1 MKRFSKRFLSLL
13 LALTMILSLG
23 MVSSAEEDGQDSE
36 FQVKI
41 WGTAEN
47 NTMNVDEHDYF
58 GITTDYEGNY
68 SCAWTCTGPAEV
80 ITSPSENEV
89 TVLTTGAGNAKL
101 SVTVTNDKNEVAK
114 DSITLK
120 IMKDESSPAPS
131 APSLTATPNPLRVS
145 INEGSLDLKTGESGT
160 LSAAVEGGDGT
171 LKFEWSATDPTLV
184 AVTGSGN
191 TATVKALKAGT
202 TTATLRVTRLSD
214 DNFAVADAKV
224 TVTAPLAPI
233 SISGLG
239 AAQSKVKVGSSTD
252 LSATVSGGSGKY
264 DYQWSADGTV
274 MDIEYGSAQDAS
286 AQAYAKTAGK
296 GTVTL
301 YAKDQENMNL
311 DAKFTWSFTVEEE
324 KKELPQL
331 DVVMAPTSLLLA
343 PGKTADL
350 ALAVSGGSG
359 NYQYNWYTVYGD
371 AALEKKDATAT
382 VTAATNACLIRAD
395 VQDQETKEVKTV
407 ECVLTVERSEGTYN
421 AAASAVAGSTMD
433 LIPVAINIRNEF
445 ERQFDTTLSRSESVV
460 QLETTK
466 TSVGTLTLNGSTVSP
481 FSTLSVNN
489 LGDLQFQAQSAGSFT
504 TAYRVIEDNKTL
516 SGTIQ
521 ITSTPSTPTV
531 TVTGASLNS
540 TNVSMYTNSTY
551 ALRLQVTPSDANY
564 DVEWTSANT
573 NLVKISGSGDRVTLN
588 SQSRTGSAVVTAKV
602 TDKATGKVT
611 TKTCNVSVYTQSRK
625 DDDDR
630 DDTYC
635 SFSPTLNWTLGS
647 DYYGTNISEEMARQW
662 KYYFGGVLELNA
674 KMRFSNTGSS
684 KYGVMRLEDGTP
696 IKAKTDY
703 TFGQWIDMYFE
714 PYAAGTFTLPYSID
728 YKGNS
733 MSGTITIKIQTANVS
748 AQLNHTSLEFSSKA
762 TEYLELSIW
771 SNSNYQINWKSS
783 NPDVASVTGNGVY
796 ATVNATGTVGTA
808 TITATITDN
817 RGMNIY
823 RTCKVKVEKAGTKL
837 NPKVYTLIGLDYTG
851 TGTSTEMA
859 EQFRSVYGMAL
870 NNKQAKIRFTTTGN
884 NKVGVMRLADGTAI
898 KADKDYTF
906 EQYIK
911 MKTEPV
917 SAGLF
922 TVPYTLTYNNKSLSG
937 NIQVEISPAQIVT
950 SFDLTEAAPYAFNT
964 PLMGGTGG
972 LQLSSS
978 ITNTVGGAWKYIRFS
993 SFSTQVGTLYTN
1005 NGAGNLNTSLNVPSS
1020 DMSKLYFVPGQLAGV
1035 FQADYNVYNTNAE
1048 IVANGTL
1055 FIRVPGSSAFGDVP
1069 NGAYYS
1075 NAVNWAV
1082 TWGVTSGTGVD
1093 PVTGLN
1099 AFNPSGTVTRAQAV
1113 TFLWRAQGS
1122 PDPLKGNNPFWDVPQ
1137 DLYYTK
1143 AVLWAVENGVTAGI
1157 GTDPFTGKETFN
1169 PDGAVTR
1176 DQMLCFL
1183 CRTNG
1188 ANANGPYW
1196 ETMARDWANSRQL
1209 LSGIPTTYSG
1219 ATACPRSDVV
1229 YYLWKNAN
1237 VA

>member
-1 MKRFSKRFLSLL
+1 MKRFGRQFLSLL
-13 LALTMILSLG
+13 LALTMVLSLSG
-23 MVSSAEEDGQDSE
+23 LSLAAGEDTG
-36 FQVKI
+36 FQVEI
-41 WGTAEN
+41 WGTAEK
-47 NTMNVDEHDYF
+47 NTMQVGDEDYF
-58 GITTDYEGNY
+58 TFDTDYTGNY
-68 SCAWTCTGPAEV
+68 SCSWTCTGSAQ
-80 ITSPSENEV
+80 ITTSTAGDEV
-89 TVLTTGAGNAKL
+89 TVRATGTGNAKL
-101 SVTVTNDKNEVAK
+101 SVTVTNDQGQRAT
-114 DSITLK
+114 DSLTLK
-120 IMKDESSPAPS
+120 VMEAQPAPK
-131 APSLTATPNPLRVS
+131 ADETTQLPDPLEVIINDWKLELT
-145 INEGSLDLKTGESGT
+145 EGESKT
-160 LSAAVEGGDGT
+160 LSTTVDGGD
-171 LKFEWSATDPTLV
+171 SALEYKWTTTDPTL
-184 AVTGSGN
+184 ATITSSGA

-202 TTATLRVTRLSD
+202 TTAAVQVTRKSD
-214 DNFAVADAKV
+214 GSIAADDIRVRVSPAS
-224 TVTAPLAPI
+224 TPLVINA
-233 SISGLG
+233 LG
-239 AAQSKVKVGSSTD
+239 AQESRVNVGSSNS
-252 LSATVSGGSGKY
+252 LSASVTGGSGRY
-264 DYQWSADGTV
+264 DYQWSADSSV
-274 MDIEYGSAQDAS
+274 MGIEYNSVSGAS
-286 AQAYAKTAGK
+286 AKAYAKGAGK

-301 YAKDQENMNL
+301 YVKDLEDMNN
-311 DAKFTWSFTVEEE
+311 DDSFTWSFTVEEV
-324 KKELPQL
+324 KKGYSPLNVTMTPATL
-331 DVVMAPTSLLLA
+331 TLA
-343 PGKTADL
+343 PAKSAELT
-350 ALAVSGGSG
+350 LAVSGGSG
-359 NYQYNWYTVYGD
+359 DYRYNWYTVYGD
-371 AALEKKDATAT
+371 AAVDQKGGVAT
-382 VTAATNACLIRAD
+382 VTAGANPCLIRAD
-395 VQDQETKEVKTV
+395 VQDQETGEVKTV
-407 ECVLTVERSEGTYN
+407 ECVLTVERTEGTYN
-421 AAASAVAGSTMD
+421 ASASATAGSTLD

-445 ERQFDTTLSRSESVV
+445 ERQFDTSLSRSESVV
-460 QLETTK
+460 QLDTTK
-466 TSVGTLTLNGSTVSP
+466 TNVGALTLNGETVSP
-481 FSTLSVNN
+481 FANLSVNN
-489 LGDLQFQAQSAGSFT
+489 LGDLQFQAQSVGDFST
-504 TAYRVIEDNKTL
+504 SYRVIEDNKTL

-521 ITSTPSTPTV
+521 IKSTAATPTV
-531 TVTGASLNS
+531 TVTGANLNS
-540 TNVSMYTNSTY
+540 TAVSMYVNSTF
-551 ALRLQVTPSDANY
+551 ALQAQVTPANASY
-564 DVEWTSANT
+564 DVEWVSGNT
-573 NLVKISGSGDRVTLN
+573 NIVKITGSGNQVTLN
-588 SQSRTGSAVVTAKV
+588 AQNRTGSAVVTAKI

-647 DYYGTNISEEMARQW
+647 DYYGTNLSEEMARQW
-662 KYYFGGVLELNA
+662 KYFFGGVLDLDA
-674 KMRFSNTGSS
+674 KIRFSNTGSN
-684 KYGVMRLEDGTP
+684 KYGVMRLADGTP

-703 TFGQWIDMYFE
+703 TFGDWIDMYFE
-714 PYAAGTFTLPYSID
+714 PYAAGSFTLPYSVD
-728 YKGNS
+728 YKGYTLG
-733 MSGTITIKIQTANVS
+733 GTITIKVQTANVT
-748 AQLNHTSLEFSSKA
+748 AQMSRSSLELSSKA
-762 TEYLELSIW
+762 TEYLELSVW
-771 SNSNYQINWKSS
+771 SNSGYQVKWTSS
-783 NPDVASVTGNGVY
+783 NPSVATVSGNGSY
-796 ATVNATGTVGTA
+796 ATVNTTGTVGTA
-808 TITATITDN
+808 TITATVTDN
-817 RGMNIY
+817 RGVNVY

-837 NPKVYTLIGLDYTG
+837 NPKVYTLIGMDYTG
-851 TGTSTEMA
+851 TGTSEEMA
-859 EQFRSVYGMAL
+859 QQFKSVYGVAL
-870 NNKQAKIRFTTTGN
+870 NNKQATIRFTTTGN

-906 EQYIK
+906 EQYIN
-911 MKTEPV
+911 MRTEPV

-922 TVPYTLTYNNKSLSG
+922 TVPYTLTYNGKSLKG
-937 NIQVEISPAQIVT
+937 NIQVEISPAQIIT
-950 SFDLTEAAPYAFNT
+950 SFDLADTAPYAFNT
-964 PLMGGTGG
+964 PLAGGTGG

-978 ITNTVGGAWKYIRFS
+978 ITNAVGGAWKYIRFS
-993 SFSTQVGTLYTN
+993 SFSNQVGTLYTN
-1005 NGAGNLNTSLNVPSS
+1005 SEAGNLNTSLNVPSS